1 MLLVQAAIYL
11 WPKEKNI
18 VLKNMQNLGKSDT
31 AGHARWQERNHV
43 GNSGQV
49 QVRVPFVK
57 HLHFS
62 HMVF

>member
-31 AGHARWQERNHV
+31 AGHAR
-43 GNSGQV
+43 
-49 QVRVPFVK
+49 
-57 HLHFS
+57 
-62 HMVF
+62 